1 MIFIPLNKDD
11 DKQCRSFE
19 EMMDAYTL
27 ELDEHL
33 GKNTPREVIGRWV
46 KSIIEKQGAADRHLE
61 LCWEENEPVGFL
73 FGKVDHPEHRGYIR
87 PGWGYVMEFYVRP
100 EYRRR
105 GYGQTMCGH
114 LEKLFRRDGVR
125 DVYLT
130 ADPVTGKPFW
140 LAMGYRDTGEK
151 SPDNKQE
158 IFEKQLV

>member
-1 MIFIPLNKDD
+1 MIFISLNKDD

-73 FGKVDHPEHRGYIR
+73 FGKVDRPEHRGYVR

-105 GYGQTMCGH
+105 GYGRAMCRQ
-114 LEKLFRRDGVR
+114 LEELFRQDGVT
-125 DVYLT
+125 DIYLT

-140 LAMGYRDTGEK
+140 LAMGYTGIGER
-151 SPDNKQE
+151 SPDNQQE
-158 IFEKQLV
+158 IFEKHLA